1 MNCLRLLIACALVTV
16 LGPQQGAAE
25 DTSEKEIRIGFGIL
39 LDNAEPIAGKTV
51 CKVGQ
56 TCRLF
61 EQKSP
66 KLTVDLEVTAQ
77 AGSWTSE
84 MWIDCERDCSLA
96 NGRSHMKLQSQREL
110 DLFSGEETGIFT
122 LLVSKPRKTMGKYCS
137 YIRIPGGYCLNK
149 KSRPHSSMP
158 HPRIFYAFRVEI
170 APRHVI

>member
-1 MNCLRLLIACALVTV
+1 MNCLRLLIACALLTF

-25 DTSEKEIRIGFGIL
+25 DASKKEIGFGIL
-39 LDNAEPIAGKTV
+39 LDNAEPIAGKTI

-84 MWIDCERDCSLA
+84 MWIDCERDCSLG
-96 NGRSHMKLQSQREL
+96 NGRSHMKLRSQRQV

-122 LLVSKPRKTMGKYCS
+122 LLVSKPRKTIGKILLIY
-137 YIRIPGGYCLNK
+137 PD
-149 KSRPHSSMP
+149 P
-158 HPRIFYAFRVEI
+158 
-170 APRHVI
+170 

>member
-1 MNCLRLLIACALVTV
+1 MNCLHLLIACALLTF

-25 DTSEKEIRIGFGIL
+25 DASKKEIGFGIL
-39 LDNAEPIAGKTV
+39 LDNAEPIAGKTI

-84 MWIDCERDCSLA
+84 MWIDCERDCSLG
-96 NGRSHMKLQSQREL
+96 NGRSHMKLRSQREV
-110 DLFSGEETGIFT
+110 DLFSSEETGIFT
-122 LLVSKPRKTMGKYCS
+122 LLVSKPRKTMGKILLIY
-137 YIRIPGGYCLNK
+137 PD
-149 KSRPHSSMP
+149 P
-158 HPRIFYAFRVEI
+158 
-170 APRHVI
+170 

>member
-1 MNCLRLLIACALVTV
+1 MRRLPLPVACALLAF

-25 DTSEKEIRIGFGIL
+25 DTSGKEIRIGFGIL

-51 CKVGQ
+51 GKVGQ

-84 MWIDCERDCSLA
+84 MWIDCGRDCSLA
-96 NGRSHMKLQSQREL
+96 NGRSHMKLQSQREM
-110 DLFSGEETGIFT
+110 DLFSGVETGIVT
-122 LLVSKPRKTMGKYCS
+122 LLVSKPRKTMGKILFIY
-137 YIRIPGGYCLNK
+137 PD
-149 KSRPHSSMP
+149 P
-158 HPRIFYAFRVEI
+158 
-170 APRHVI
+170 